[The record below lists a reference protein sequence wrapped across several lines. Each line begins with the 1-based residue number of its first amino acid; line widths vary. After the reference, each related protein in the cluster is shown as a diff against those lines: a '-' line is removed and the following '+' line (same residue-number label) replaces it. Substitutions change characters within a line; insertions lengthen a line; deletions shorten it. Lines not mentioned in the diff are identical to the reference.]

1 MGGAVGL
8 IGSKMNVLK
17 HISNLVHQI
26 LMKLSGNVLG
36 MKRMKTDEF
45 GHMFAHS
52 CPGICPSFRPK
63 LGHFYL
69 FQYIL
74 NLVHQILMKLSGKVL
89 GLKRMKT
96 DEFGHMFAHSCPGM
110 PII

>member
-1 MGGAVGL
+1 MTYCYLTSQENRISHKIPVLEKRAKRAKVGGAVGL
-8 IGSKMNVLK
+8 IGSKMNVLQ

-26 LMKLSGNVLG
+26 SMKLWGNVLG

-52 CPGICPSFRPK
+52 CPG
-63 LGHFYL
+63 
-69 FQYIL
+69 
-74 NLVHQILMKLSGKVL
+74 
-89 GLKRMKT
+89 
-96 DEFGHMFAHSCPGM
+96 M